1 MTKRILIVDDS
12 AVMRKNLKSILSRA
26 GYEVVAEANNG
37 EEAVRAYA
45 LHSPDLVTM
54 DVTMPVLNGIEA
66 VKRIVAADSMARI
79 VVVSAFDQR
88 SMLFE
93 AMENGASH
101 YIIKPITA
109 DKLLS
114 VVDKL
119 LGGPSAA
126 GDRSD
131 SKTLAGTAEAEAGG
145 EGGGNNGGGMDAAPF
160 TIENREGKFVIAL
173 ERHMRDE
180 AIPSIRAAMQG
191 LLFIKPLAVAFY
203 FKDVPPAAD
212 IPYLA
217 SVAEMVASIRQA
229 GGYAEFV
236 ADSEDGV
243 RALRTLRS
251 DIEAS
256 LTGR

>member
-1 MTKRILIVDDS
+1 
-12 AVMRKNLKSILSRA
+12 MRKNLKSILSRA
-26 GYEVVAEANNG
+26 GYEVVAEAING
-37 EEAVRAYA
+37 EEAVRAYV

-66 VKRIVAADSMARI
+66 VKRIVAADGKAKV

-119 LGGPSAA
+119 LGGERADGSSAA
-126 GDRSD
+126 AERSG
-131 SKTLAGTAEAEAGG
+131 SKALAGT
-145 EGGGNNGGGMDAAPF
+145 DAAPF

-203 FKDVPPAAD
+203 FKDIDSAAD
-212 IPYLA
+212 VPYLA

-229 GGYAEFV
+229 GGYAEFI
-236 ADSEDGV
+236 ADSEEAV
-243 RALRTLRS
+243 RALRSLRG
-251 DIEAS
+251 DIETS
-256 LTGR
+256 LAGR

>member
-66 VKRIVAADSMARI
+66 VKRIVAADSKAKI

-114 VVDKL
+114 VADKL
-119 LGGPSAA
+119 LGGEGADGSSAA
-126 GDRSD
+126 ADRSG
-131 SKTLAGTAEAEAGG
+131 STTLAGS
-145 EGGGNNGGGMDAAPF
+145 DAAPF
-160 TIENREGKFVIAL
+160 AIENREGKFVIAL
-173 ERHMRDE
+173 ERHMRDD

-203 FKDVPPAAD
+203 FKDIASAAD
-212 IPYLA
+212 VPYLA
-217 SVAEMVASIRQA
+217 SVEEMVALIRQA
-229 GGYAEFV
+229 GGYAEFI
-236 ADSEDGV
+236 ADSEDAV
-243 RALRTLRS
+243 RALRRLRG
-251 DIEAS
+251 DIATS
-256 LTGR
+256 LAGR

>member
-26 GYEVVAEANNG
+26 GYEVVAEATNG

-45 LHSPDLVTM
+45 SHKPDLVTM

-66 VKRIVAADSMARI
+66 VKRIVAADGEAKI

-109 DKLLS
+109 DKLLA

-119 LGGPSAA
+119 FGGGSEYDSSETAADPSALAATGAA
-126 GDRSD
+126 GS
-131 SKTLAGTAEAEAGG
+131 G
-145 EGGGNNGGGMDAAPF
+145 NGGMPVSDPF
-160 TIENREGKFVIAL
+160 TIENREGKFVITL
-173 ERHMRDE
+173 DSHMHDE
-180 AIPSIRAAMQG
+180 AIPSIHAAMQG
-191 LLFIKPLAVAFY
+191 LLFIKPLSVAFY
-203 FKDVPPAAD
+203 FKDVAGGAD
-212 IPYLA
+212 FPYL
-217 SVAEMVASIRQA
+217 SSIEEMVALIRQA
-229 GGYAEFV
+229 GGQAVFM
-236 ADSEDGV
+236 ADREDV
-243 RALRTLRS
+243 VQTLRSRRS
-251 DIEAS
+251 DIETLLA
-256 LTGR
+256 GR